1 MNKKQFIDLP
11 KDEQLALINEAFD
24 FLASQGLVPYGVT
37 TGDDDTWDNHDPA
50 IELATRWYEDES

>member
-37 TGDDDTWDNHDPA
+37 TGDDDTWDNYDPA